1 MVVLVPLLKGGDR
14 RFCQEARVA
23 EKGVQFNQKTWKKK
37 KAAAFA
43 DRRRWSYGGQE
54 ATADQ
59 GIQETAAS
67 RIAKAG

>member
-1 MVVLVPLLKGGDR
+1 MVVLSPLSKGGNGG
-14 RFCQEARVA
+14 FCQDARLA

-59 GIQETAAS
+59 GIQETAVS